1 MKKIDIGDCG
11 NDMTLVYEKVNF
23 KYIYFLYIAFCYVF
37 SKLLNIL

>member
-23 KYIYFLYIAFCYVF
+23 KKHQRLDFLF
-37 SKLLNIL
+37 